1 MLEESPTEPRGR
13 GKLERL
19 GWRLDATV
27 EVLDELSPQD
37 VQGLSGATLGT

>member
-1 MLEESPTEPRGR
+1 MLEESPIELRGR

-19 GWRLDATV
+19 GWRLDKTV
-27 EVLDELSPQD
+27 EVRDELSPQD